1 MIDRKLYILCS
12 PIVCPMKNK
21 NRATNSMVVNIRTVI
36 KNTTDLNVS
45 ADAMREMRELTEDF
59 FLPLLIRWSEKSAK
73 AENKKTIQ
81 ERDYL
86 IAKDYITT
94 AMKSYGLM
102 G

>member
-1 MIDRKLYILCS
+1 
-12 PIVCPMKNK
+12 MKHK
-21 NRATNSMVVNIRTVI
+21 KGSTNSMVVNIRTVI

-59 FLPLLIRWSEKSAK
+59 FLPLLIRWAEKSAK